1 VVKAQLSIPVLLPLS
16 STPSPNLLVFLN
28 QLPISPVASP
38 LSLSKNRV
46 TPPSPPAR
54 STTSGRHRL
63 RHSHLQHPLLL
74 LYLISTLAIAVRQ
87 AMASSTR
94 GRIGRTARRPW
105 SMPRLT
111 PPGPDQDSCCQ
122 GSAVAPQLAWYQRL
136 PCTAN
141 PLQLAM

>member
-1 VVKAQLSIPVLLPLS
+1 VVKAQLSIPVLVLLS
-16 STPSPNLLVFLN
+16 GTPSPNLLVFPN
-28 QLPISPVASP
+28 QVPISPVT
-38 LSLSKNRV
+38 SLFLR
-46 TPPSPPAR
+46 TPPSPPVR
-54 STTSGRHRL
+54 STTSGCHRL
-63 RHSHLQHPLLL
+63 HRSHLQHPLIL
-74 LYLISTLAIAVRQ
+74 LYLISTLAVALRQ
-87 AMASSTR
+87 AMADSTR